1 MVVLAVGVRA
11 CGGVFAY
18 AQATA
23 ERGLVGVAPGSEEE
37 RSCVR
42 PKVEWTAE
50 TGEVACVRHRGRM

>member
-1 MVVLAVGVRA
+1 MRRPPLG
-11 CGGVFAY
+11 
-18 AQATA
+18 
-23 ERGLVGVAPGSEEE
+23 GLVGVAPGSEEE